1 MKIVAV
7 GQAPVGVIAVGQVP
21 VGVLAIGQGA
31 RGVIAIGQL
40 ACGVIAVGQL
50 AVGLVAFGQLAL
62 GGVWGGGMLSLAPV
76 GGPSLVGWG
85 PLGELGL
92 RDLYRLRW
100 ARFRA
105 ARRTPVRLAGA
116 AISMVAAGLIV
127 WFGSLSPIIDE
138 LRHDDDGDADIDA
151 PVLR

>member
-1 MKIVAV
+1 VKIVAV

-31 RGVIAIGQL
+31 RGVIAVGQL

-62 GGVWGGGMLSLAPV
+62 GGVWGGGMLALAPV
-76 GGPSLVGWG
+76 GGPSLIGWG

-92 RDLYRLRW
+92 RDLYRLR
-100 ARFRA
+100 RA
-105 ARRTPVRLAGA
+105 QLRPAARTPVRLTGA
-116 AISMVAAGLIV
+116 AIVAVVAALIV
-127 WFGSLSPIIDE
+127 WFGSLSPIVDE
-138 LRHDDDGDADIDA
+138 LRHDDDTDIDA